1 MPADCVLVE
10 GTVVVD
16 EAMITGEPLP
26 VAKTAPGAGEALGRQ
41 HRVFGG
47 TEVPGRRKGN
57 IRSDGRSS
65 FSEKMKP
72 RGRKVIK

>member
-26 VAKTAPGAGEALGRQ
+26 VAKTAPGALLLAERPVG
-41 HRVFGG
+41 
-47 TEVPGRRKGN
+47 
-57 IRSDGRSS
+57 
-65 FSEKMKP
+65 
-72 RGRKVIK
+72 